1 MRELVNRPQRFS
13 RVPAA
18 ARGLLGVLG
27 LVFFSLFVGAML
39 AFLPPGFVIRLLA
52 VPLFLGF
59 IAIAWLMRSASAG
72 LPGPW
77 TISLLMATAAL
88 SVIWPRYIF
97 FSIGGPFVNPLTLGI
112 FLSLALTMAWIAYS
126 PALNA
131 RMGGL
136 AKNSGGVLWIIAA
149 WIVWRLLASLA
160 GQYPEAS
167 TIEFLRDQI
176 YLSSF
181 LLIGW
186 VLVARPNGVQSLMR
200 MLTACALF
208 VTLAG
213 CIEAVLQ
220 KNYFIQFAAG
230 RDSLAVAA
238 TLKTIAIDKFRDGG
252 FRIQSTFDHPIV
264 FAQFIAAM
272 VPLALYVLIYDKKI
286 FWRSVALG
294 FLVPCLYALYKT
306 GARSGVVSLAAC
318 FVLLLVIGW
327 LKLIRS
333 QGFGKAIAFAALPV
347 VVLGFGLI
355 YVVVQELVI
364 GRSRVEAGSSSVR
377 LQMLMLG
384 INALRDSPILGYGY
398 GSAVSKAGFFDRI
411 AGTSTIDSLLLS
423 VAVDSGYV
431 GLALFLLIVGILLFK
446 GVLKTTQL
454 TGTDSVRVAMLVSG
468 TMAVFTTFIT
478 LSITSNLTL
487 FWLIFMASLAAIAGN
502 KPKPAFAL

>member
-1 MRELVNRPQRFS
+1 MRQLVNRPQRFS

-27 LVFFSLFVGAML
+27 LVFFSVFVGAML

-149 WIVWRLLASLA
+149 WIAWRLLASLA
-160 GQYPEAS
+160 GQYPVAS

-213 CIEAVLQ
+213 CVEAVLQ

-252 FRIQSTFDHPIV
+252 FRIQSTFDHPILNNKYRTV
-264 FAQFIAAM
+264 HIL
-272 VPLALYVLIYDKKI
+272 P
-286 FWRSVALG
+286 
-294 FLVPCLYALYKT
+294 
-306 GARSGVVSLAAC
+306 
-318 FVLLLVIGW
+318 
-327 LKLIRS
+327 
-333 QGFGKAIAFAALPV
+333 FGC
-347 VVLGFGLI
+347 
-355 YVVVQELVI
+355 
-364 GRSRVEAGSSSVR
+364 RR
-377 LQMLMLG
+377 
-384 INALRDSPILGYGY
+384 
-398 GSAVSKAGFFDRI
+398 
-411 AGTSTIDSLLLS
+411 
-423 VAVDSGYV
+423 
-431 GLALFLLIVGILLFK
+431 
-446 GVLKTTQL
+446 
-454 TGTDSVRVAMLVSG
+454 
-468 TMAVFTTFIT
+468 
-478 LSITSNLTL
+478 
-487 FWLIFMASLAAIAGN
+487 
-502 KPKPAFAL
+502 